1 MGISFTSLRSFEL
14 LKNVRFYVFTSRI
27 RLDDNLFDIFNMS
40 FYYDKIT
47 WSYFS
52 DILALPKTDIMIAL
66 NDVNNELHV
75 RLYIL
80 EVLKDYIRDDDFDS
94 LVDKALDF
102 VMEGVSM
109 PKAPAKDTTMSD
121 ISKSVLA
128 LVAGAGLD
136 ERLSKSSLELA
147 YDRYKMRYVFDP
159 RNRDIHGVVVG
170 YSNDF
175 NSLVAVCDE
184 GSKKGV
190 DKGSTDF
197 VDVNERYV
205 TNGFFYISV
214 EDADKQSNYM
224 GKNL

>member
-1 MGISFTSLRSFEL
+1 MVT
-14 LKNVRFYVFTSRI
+14 
-27 RLDDNLFDIFNMS
+27 
-40 FYYDKIT
+40 
-47 WSYFS
+47 
-52 DILALPKTDIMIAL
+52 L

-80 EVLKDYIRDDDFDS
+80 EVLKDYIRDDDFDE
-94 LVDKALDF
+94 LLD
-102 VMEGVSM
+102 
-109 PKAPAKDTTMSD
+109 KAPAKDTTMSD

-224 GKNL
+224 GGNS

>member
-1 MGISFTSLRSFEL
+1 MRIGEFFYFFKSFT
-14 LKNVRFYVFTSRI
+14 Y
-27 RLDDNLFDIFNMS
+27 DIFDLLLRGNN
-40 FYYDKIT
+40 
-47 WSYFS
+47 
-52 DILALPKTDIMIAL
+52 LALPKTRIMITL

-80 EVLKDYIRDDDFDS
+80 EVLKDYIRDDDFDE
-94 LVDKALDF
+94 LLDKALDF

-147 YDRYKMRYVFDP
+147 YDRCKMRYVFDP
-159 RNRDIHGVVVG
+159 RNRDIHGVIVG

>member
-1 MGISFTSLRSFEL
+1 M
-14 LKNVRFYVFTSRI
+14 
-27 RLDDNLFDIFNMS
+27 
-40 FYYDKIT
+40 IT
-47 WSYFS
+47 
-52 DILALPKTDIMIAL
+52 L

-80 EVLKDYIRDDDFDS
+80 EVLKDYIRDDDFDG
-94 LVDKALDF
+94 LVDKAL
-102 VMEGVSM
+102 V
-109 PKAPAKDTTMSD
+109 KDTTMSD
-121 ISKSVLA
+121 ISRSIIALTTGIGFDGKINKSP
-128 LVAGAGLD
+128 
-136 ERLSKSSLELA
+136 LELA
-147 YDRYKMRYVFDP
+147 YDRCRMRYVFDP

-184 GSKKGV
+184 GSKRGI

-214 EDADKQSNYM
+214 EDADKQSSYM
-224 GKNL
+224 GKNP

>member
-1 MGISFTSLRSFEL
+1 MVYVQDIDGKPMMPTTRHGKVRRL
-14 LKNVRFYVFTSRI
+14 LKDSKAVVVNTCPFTI
-27 RLDDNLFDIFNMS
+27 KLM
-40 FYYDKIT
+40 YKT
-47 WSYFS
+47 S
-52 DILALPKTDIMIAL
+52 D
-66 NDVNNELHV
+66 
-75 RLYIL
+75 
-80 EVLKDYIRDDDFDS
+80 
-94 LVDKALDF
+94 
-102 VMEGVSM
+102 
-109 PKAPAKDTTMSD
+109 
-121 ISKSVLA
+121 
-128 LVAGAGLD
+128 
-136 ERLSKSSLELA
+136 
-147 YDRYKMRYVFDP
+147 YKQEIDP

-224 GKNL
+224 GGNS

>member
-1 MGISFTSLRSFEL
+1 M
-14 LKNVRFYVFTSRI
+14 
-27 RLDDNLFDIFNMS
+27 
-40 FYYDKIT
+40 IT
-47 WSYFS
+47 
-52 DILALPKTDIMIAL
+52 L

-80 EVLKDYIRDDDFDS
+80 EVFKDYVRDDDFDG

-109 PKAPAKDTTMSD
+109 PKTPTKDTTMSD

-147 YDRYKMRYVFDP
+147 YDRCKMRYVFDP
-159 RNRDIHGVVVG
+159 RNRDIHGVIVG

-224 GKNL
+224 GGNS

>member
-1 MGISFTSLRSFEL
+1 MGEFFIFQSFT
-14 LKNVRFYVFTSRI
+14 Y
-27 RLDDNLFDIFNMS
+27 DIFDFLLCRNN
-40 FYYDKIT
+40 
-47 WSYFS
+47 
-52 DILALPKTDIMIAL
+52 LALPKTSIMVTL

-80 EVLKDYIRDDDFDS
+80 EVLKDYIRDDDFDE
-94 LVDKALDF
+94 LLDKALDF

-109 PKAPAKDTTMSD
+109 PKVPAKDTTMSD

-147 YDRYKMRYVFDP
+147 YDRCKMRYVFDP

-190 DKGSTDF
+190 DKGSNDF

-214 EDADKQSNYM
+214 EDADKQSSYM

>member
-1 MGISFTSLRSFEL
+1 MRIGEFFYFFYSFT
-14 LKNVRFYVFTSRI
+14 Y
-27 RLDDNLFDIFNMS
+27 DIFDLLLRGNN
-40 FYYDKIT
+40 
-47 WSYFS
+47 
-52 DILALPKTDIMIAL
+52 LALPKTRIMITL

-80 EVLKDYIRDDDFDS
+80 EVLKDYIRDDDFDG

-109 PKAPAKDTTMSD
+109 PKAPTKDTTMSD

-147 YDRYKMRYVFDP
+147 YDRCKMRYVFDP
-159 RNRDIHGVVVG
+159 RNRDIHGVIVG

>member
-1 MGISFTSLRSFEL
+1 MRIGEFFLFFKSFT
-14 LKNVRFYVFTSRI
+14 Y
-27 RLDDNLFDIFNMS
+27 DIFDLLLRGNN
-40 FYYDKIT
+40 
-47 WSYFS
+47 
-52 DILALPKTDIMIAL
+52 LALPKTRIMITL

-80 EVLKDYIRDDDFDS
+80 EVLKDYIRDDDFDE
-94 LVDKALDF
+94 LLDKALDF

-109 PKAPAKDTTMSD
+109 PKAPTKDTTMSD

-147 YDRYKMRYVFDP
+147 YDRCRMRYVFDP

-224 GKNL
+224 GGNS

>member
-1 MGISFTSLRSFEL
+1 MRIGEFFYFFQSF
-14 LKNVRFYVFTSRI
+14 NY
-27 RLDDNLFDIFNMS
+27 DIFDLLLRGNN
-40 FYYDKIT
+40 
-47 WSYFS
+47 
-52 DILALPKTDIMIAL
+52 LALPKTSIMVTL

-80 EVLKDYIRDDDFDS
+80 EVLKDYIRDDDFDG

-109 PKAPAKDTTMSD
+109 PKAPTKDTTMSD

-147 YDRYKMRYVFDP
+147 YDRCKMRYVFDP

>member
-1 MGISFTSLRSFEL
+1 MVT
-14 LKNVRFYVFTSRI
+14 
-27 RLDDNLFDIFNMS
+27 
-40 FYYDKIT
+40 
-47 WSYFS
+47 
-52 DILALPKTDIMIAL
+52 L

-80 EVLKDYIRDDDFDS
+80 EVLKDYIRDDDFDE
-94 LVDKALDF
+94 LLDKALDF

-184 GSKKGV
+184 GV

-197 VDVNERYV
+197 VDVNERYA

-224 GKNL
+224 GGNS

>member
-1 MGISFTSLRSFEL
+1 M
-14 LKNVRFYVFTSRI
+14 
-27 RLDDNLFDIFNMS
+27 
-40 FYYDKIT
+40 IT
-47 WSYFS
+47 LS
-52 DILALPKTDIMIAL
+52 
-66 NDVNNELHV
+66 DVNNELHV

-80 EVLKDYIRDDDFDS
+80 EVLKDYIRDDDFDE
-94 LVDKALDF
+94 LLDKALDF

-170 YSNDF
+170 
-175 NSLVAVCDE
+175 
-184 GSKKGV
+184 
-190 DKGSTDF
+190 
-197 VDVNERYV
+197 
-205 TNGFFYISV
+205 
-214 EDADKQSNYM
+214 
-224 GKNL
+224 

>member
-1 MGISFTSLRSFEL
+1 MSDLVYIYKLLAFLLRG
-14 LKNVRFYVFTSRI
+14 N
-27 RLDDNLFDIFNMS
+27 N
-40 FYYDKIT
+40 
-47 WSYFS
+47 
-52 DILALPKTDIMIAL
+52 LALPKTRIMITL

-80 EVLKDYIRDDDFDS
+80 EVLKDYIRDDDFDG

-102 VMEGVSM
+102 VVEGVSM
-109 PKAPAKDTTMSD
+109 PKAPTKDTTMSD

-147 YDRYKMRYVFDP
+147 YDRCKMRYVFDP
-159 RNRDIHGVVVG
+159 RNRDIHGVIVG

-224 GKNL
+224 GGNS

>member
-1 MGISFTSLRSFEL
+1 M
-14 LKNVRFYVFTSRI
+14 
-27 RLDDNLFDIFNMS
+27 
-40 FYYDKIT
+40 IT
-47 WSYFS
+47 
-52 DILALPKTDIMIAL
+52 L

-80 EVLKDYIRDDDFDS
+80 EVLKDYIRDDDFDG

-109 PKAPAKDTTMSD
+109 PKAPTKDTTMSD

-128 LVAGAGLD
+128 
-136 ERLSKSSLELA
+136 
-147 YDRYKMRYVFDP
+147 
-159 RNRDIHGVVVG
+159 
-170 YSNDF
+170 
-175 NSLVAVCDE
+175 LVAVCDE

>member
-1 MGISFTSLRSFEL
+1 MFDLLLRG
-14 LKNVRFYVFTSRI
+14 N
-27 RLDDNLFDIFNMS
+27 N
-40 FYYDKIT
+40 
-47 WSYFS
+47 
-52 DILALPKTDIMIAL
+52 LALPKTSIMIAL

-80 EVLKDYIRDDDFDS
+80 EVFKDYVRDDDFDE
-94 LVDKALDF
+94 LLDKALDF

-109 PKAPAKDTTMSD
+109 PKVPVKDTTMSD
-121 ISKSVLA
+121 ISRSIIA
-128 LVAGAGLD
+128 LTTGP
-136 ERLSKSSLELA
+136 LELA
-147 YDRYKMRYVFDP
+147 YDRCRMRYVFDP

-184 GSKKGV
+184 GSKRGI

-214 EDADKQSNYM
+214 EDADKQSSYM
-224 GKNL
+224 GKNP